1 MAGKENKK
9 LCVNYGTGVVVLPE
23 AVKNSLP
30 SAKKTDII
38 VLITLLSDMTADASA
53 IAEKC
58 AVSEDAV
65 EKAIAFWRGAGILS
79 YEEEEAPVKEEKTAE
94 KPKKVGKREDLGTL
108 PNYSSSEIAGMVEND
123 REVALMIDECE
134 RALGKML
141 RVGEIA
147 KIVALRDYLG
157 FSPDYIT
164 ALCTY
169 CAQIGKNSVRYLE
182 TTAISLY
189 DDGITDKETLEEHLR
204 KAQEKH
210 DLEIRIRSLFGMNM
224 SRALTT
230 REKKFIDSWTQT
242 MSFPFEVIKIAY
254 EITIDK
260 INEPSLNY
268 ANAILESWNVSGLKT
283 EEAVRAQMAA
293 EAEAKGEPAAGK
305 SFDSTD
311 FFEAALRRS
320 YEGSGTAPEIAKS
333 APEQKKRK

>member
-1 MAGKENKK
+1 MNTKENKN
-9 LCVNYGTGVVVLPE
+9 LRVNYGNGVVVLPE
-23 AVKNSLP
+23 AVKNSLS

-38 VLITLLSDMTADASA
+38 VLITLLSDISADVPSL
-53 IAEKC
+53 AEKC

-65 EKAIAFWRGAGILS
+65 EKAIAFWRGAGIIS
-79 YEEEEAPVKEEKTAE
+79 FEQEKVPAKEELTAE
-94 KPKKVGKREDLGTL
+94 KPQKVGKREDLGTL
-108 PNYSSSEIAGMVEND
+108 PNYSSAEIAGMVEND
-123 REVALMIDECE
+123 RDVALMIDECE

-157 FSPDYIT
+157 FSPDYII
-164 ALCTY
+164 ALCSY

-204 KAQEKH
+204 KAREKH
-210 DLEIRIRSLFGMNM
+210 ELEVQIRSLFGMNM

-242 MSFPFEVIKIAY
+242 MGFGIEVIKIAY

-268 ANAILESWNVSGLKT
+268 ANAILESWNASGLKT
-283 EEAVRAQMAA
+283 EEEVRAQMNA

-320 YEGSGTAPEIAKS
+320 YEGSGTAPEIATS
-333 APEQKKRK
+333 APAPKKRK

>member
-1 MAGKENKK
+1 MNTKDNKK
-9 LCVNYGTGVVVLPE
+9 LRVNYGTGVIVLPE
-23 AVKNSLP
+23 AVNTALS

-38 VLITLLSDMTADASA
+38 VLITFLSDTSADISA
-53 IAEKC
+53 LAEKC

-79 YEEEEAPVKEEKTAE
+79 FEQEEIHVKVEQTQE

-134 RALGKML
+134 RSLGKML

-147 KIVALRDYLG
+147 KIIALRDYLG

-164 ALCTY
+164 ALCSY

-204 KAQEKH
+204 KAQAKH
-210 DLEIRIRSLFGMNM
+210 ELETRIRSLFGMNM

-242 MSFPFEVIKIAY
+242 MGFGIEVIQIAY

-268 ANAILESWNVSGLKT
+268 ANAILESWNANGLKT
-283 EEAVRAQMAA
+283 EEEVRAQMNA

-320 YEGSGTAPEIAKS
+320 YEGSGAAPEIAKP
-333 APEQKKRK
+333 ATAQKKRK